1 MKNPIIRYI
10 VAIFAAFSMLAFAAC
25 DTGNGVG
32 EGLEDAGDSVEDTAE
47 DAGDSV
53 EDAVQ

>member
-1 MKNPIIRYI
+1 MKNPIIRYS
-10 VAIFAAFSMLAFAAC
+10 VSIFAALGMLTFSAC

-32 EGLEDAGDSVEDTAE
+32 DNLEDAGENIEDAAQ

-53 EDAVQ
+53 EDAVN